1 MLLTMAR
8 DDIVLESAPYEAEY
22 VMCTMFTLGK
32 CGRLLCSAAE
42 VLYVAAKTGKMSLGK
57 DDNHTSGTGRGRYWI
72 TAYQAEVD
80 IGMARSIDIIPL
92 FTRLGDEQW
101 SSSRKSFTML
111 YYEESLPQHR
121 MSCHRHPQPLQ
132 DVSSRILVH
141 VYGYSCSTSTV
152 PTQYELETAHY

>member
-1 MLLTMAR
+1 
-8 DDIVLESAPYEAEY
+8 
-22 VMCTMFTLGK
+22 
-32 CGRLLCSAAE
+32 
-42 VLYVAAKTGKMSLGK
+42 MSLGK

-101 SSSRKSFTML
+101 SSSRKFTML

-121 MSCHRHPQPLQ
+121 MSCHCHPQPLQ
-132 DVSSRILVH
+132 DVSSQILVH
-141 VYGYSCSTSTV
+141 IYGYSCSTSPV